1 VGVAVDAAPEEE
13 LSVPVN
19 PIGQQNAV
27 TAIDILLDPDET
39 MIGHA
44 HAVNARLLTA
54 YPAGFALDAAHQ
66 PHITVL
72 QRFVN
77 TAALDEVFAAAETVL
92 VGEDPA
98 SWRLRAVKY
107 YYIPAPPIGVAG
119 IVIEP
124 TADLLR
130 LQQRL
135 IGAIAPYTV
144 LTGTVAAFASTQDG
158 RDIQDELIEYVTNF
172 VGDSSGDKFN
182 PHVTTGAAPI
192 AYLDEML
199 AEPFEA
205 FVFCPSGAAIYQ
217 LGTFGTAQKK
227 LKVLPLSR

>member
-1 VGVAVDAAPEEE
+1 MPAPEDE
-13 LSVPVN
+13 LSEPDN

-39 MIGHA
+39 LMLHA

-77 TAALDEVFAAAETVL
+77 TADLDEVCTAAETVL
-92 VGEDPA
+92 VSENPA
-98 SWRLRAVKY
+98 GWRLRAVKH
-107 YYIPAPPIGVAG
+107 YYIPAPPIGLAG
-119 IVIEP
+119 IVIER
-124 TADLLR
+124 TKDLLR
-130 LQQRL
+130 LQHRL
-135 IGAIAPYTV
+135 IDAIAPYTV
-144 LTGTVAAFASTQDG
+144 LTGTAAAFASTQDG
-158 RDIQDELIEYVTNF
+158 RDIQESLIEYVTNF

-182 PHVTTGAAPI
+182 PHVTTGVGTL

-205 FVFCPSGAAIYQ
+205 FEFSPSGAAIYQ

-227 LKVLPLSR
+227 LKELPLSR